1 MVKPVLNIGMV
12 GHIDHGKTTL
22 TYALSGKW
30 TDTYSEE
37 LKRGITIKLGYANVE
52 IRKYK
57 DKNTGEIKYTTSKK
71 GPNGEETEL
80 ERVISIVD
88 APGHE
93 ALMATML
100 SGANIMDAALLVIAA
115 NEKCPQPQTE
125 EHLMALEASGVKN
138 IIIVQNKIDLVS
150 KERALENYKEIKNFV
165 KGTIA
170 ENSPIIPVSAQQKIN
185 IDLLIEAIQHYFPTP
200 KRDLNKTP
208 IFYIARTFD
217 VNKPGT
223 PIDKLVGGVIG
234 GALKQ
239 GIIKEGDLIEIK
251 PGLKRESKKGEI
263 VWEPITTKVV
273 AIYSGDERIKE
284 ATPGGNI
291 ALATNLDPSLT
302 KSDGLLGNVISI
314 PNGLPDP
321 QSKISFEFNVLK
333 RLVDKNDE
341 LVTKPLQKGE
351 LLLIQINNIPTVGY
365 ITDIKNN
372 IVSLELKYPIV
383 GRKGDKLAISRRKG
397 NRWRLIGYGFLV

>member
-1 MVKPVLNIGMV
+1 MVKPELNVGMI

-57 DKNTGEIKYTTSKK
+57 DSKTGQIKYTTSKV
-71 GPNGEETEL
+71 GPNGEKTEL
-80 ERVISIVD
+80 DRVISIVD

-100 SGANIMDAALLVIAA
+100 SGATIMDAAILVIAA

-125 EHLMALEASGVKN
+125 EHLMALEAMDLDK

-150 KERALENYKEIKNFV
+150 KKRALENYKEIKEFI

-170 ENSPIIPVSAQQKIN
+170 ENAPIIPVSAQQKIN
-185 IDLLIEAIQHYFPTP
+185 IDLLLEAIQEFFPTP
-200 KRDLNKTP
+200 KRDLSKKP
-208 IFYIARTFD
+208 IFYVARTFD

-223 PIDKLVGGVIG
+223 KVENLVGGVIG

-239 GIIKEGDLIEIK
+239 GKLKEGDLIEIK
-251 PGLKRESKKGEI
+251 PGLKKEVKKGEI
-263 VWEPITTKVV
+263 RWEPIITKI
-273 AIYSGDERIKE
+273 ASIYSGEERIKE
-284 ATPGGNI
+284 ATPGGSI
-291 ALATNLDPSLT
+291 ALSTTLDPSIT
-302 KSDGLLGNVISI
+302 KSDGLVGNVIS
-314 PNGLPDP
+314 LPGQLPPVQLDI
-321 QSKISFEFNVLK
+321 KFKYNLIK
-333 RLVDKNDE
+333 RLVDKKDE
-341 LVTKPLQKGE
+341 LVLKPLQKGE
-351 LLLIQINNIPTVGY
+351 MLLIHINNIPTVGFV
-365 ITDIKNN
+365 TDLKDN
-372 IVSLELKYPIV
+372 IVSLKLKYPIV
-383 GRKGDKLAISRRKG
+383 GEKGDKLAISRRKG
-397 NRWRLIGYGFLV
+397 NRWRLIGYGELI